1 MDQRQ
6 SETMRDA
13 IALDEIR
20 KDAKLSAD
28 VWSVMLRL
36 GGLAYPDMHKMSYK
50 ECMNMGEMS
59 LEECQLLGIH
69 PDNPVAKLL
78 SIYKTYL
85 DKQ

>member
-1 MDQRQ
+1 
-6 SETMRDA
+6 MREA
-13 IALDEIR
+13 IVLDELR

-28 VWSVMLRL
+28 VSSVMMRI

-85 DKQ
+85 DKR

>member
-13 IALDEIR
+13 IALDELR

-28 VWSVMLRL
+28 VWSVMLRI
-36 GGLAYPDMHKMSYK
+36 GGLAFPDMHKMSETEYS
-50 ECMNMGEMS
+50 NMGEMS
-59 LEECQLLGIH
+59 VEECQLLGIH

-78 SIYKTYL
+78 HIYKIYL
-85 DKQ
+85 DKR